1 MCMRNI
7 IIIVIITNFLFIF
20 SIQITMA
27 DEFVMLKNKKVN
39 VRYGPSF
46 EYPIKYV
53 YLKKYLPIK
62 VIDKKENFRR
72 IIDHKHNS
80 GWIHTSQLKRSS
92 SIILIKNQYIF
103 SKPTKFS
110 EPLAIA
116 EKGKLILLSKCKDKW
131 CKTKIGDISG
141 WMLFNNFW
149 GKLIN

>member
-1 MCMRNI
+1 MQLVFFIKVILI
-7 IIIVIITNFLFIF
+7 ILTSTIAF
-20 SIQITMA
+20 A
-27 DEFVMLKNKKVN
+27 DEFLMLKNDKVN

-72 IIDHKHNS
+72 IIDHKQNS

-92 SIILIKNQYIF
+92 SVILIKNEFIF

-110 EPLAIA
+110 EPIAIA
-116 EKGKLILLSKCKDKW
+116 EKGKLLLIKKCKKNW
-131 CKTKIGDISG
+131 CKINDKNLSG
-141 WMLFNNFW
+141 WIFFDKFW
-149 GKLIN
+149 GRLVN

>member
-1 MCMRNI
+1 MQLVFFIKVILI
-7 IIIVIITNFLFIF
+7 ILTSTIAF
-20 SIQITMA
+20 A
-27 DEFVMLKNKKVN
+27 DEFLMLKNDKVN

-72 IIDHKHNS
+72 IIDHKQNS

-92 SIILIKNQYIF
+92 SVILIKNEFIF

-110 EPLAIA
+110 EPIAVA
-116 EKGKLILLSKCKDKW
+116 EKGKLLLIKKCKKNW
-131 CKTKIGDISG
+131 CKINDKNLSG
-141 WMLFNNFW
+141 WIFFDKFW
-149 GKLIN
+149 GRLVN